1 MLIYLQMIDDPQ
13 DKSLFEQI
21 YETYKNAMYHRAYRI
36 LHNEQDAED
45 AVHEAFVAVAKNIKN
60 FSDVKC
66 HKTRA
71 YLVTIIESKAI
82 DIYRK
87 KQRQPH
93 VELID
98 TALGSYEDTHSDNTL
113 ADCILRLP
121 KQQRMVLLLKHA
133 QGLNNRE
140 IAKLLGISQAY
151 VRKLE
156 QRGKERLA
164 ELCREEGIL

>member
-1 MLIYLQMIDDPQ
+1 MLIYLQMIDTPQ

-21 YETYKNAMYHRAYRI
+21 YNTYKNTMYHRAYRI
-36 LHNEQDAED
+36 LRNTQDAED
-45 AVHEAFVAVAKNIKN
+45 AVHEAFIAVAKNIEK

-82 DIYRK
+82 DTYRK

-93 VELID
+93 IELID
-98 TALGSYEDTHSDNTL
+98 TALGSYEDAYSDDILTN
-113 ADCILRLP
+113 CILRLP
-121 KQQRMVLLLKHA
+121 TRQRSVLLLKHA
-133 QGLNNRE
+133 QGLDNRE
-140 IAKLLGISQAY
+140 IAKLLGISPAY

-156 QRGKERLA
+156 QRAKENLA